1 MLWFLKLLQMF
12 VHTGDTKMVCAVMSF
27 IEISGAELVRYDKF
41 GLVLPIPNQNGGVRF
56 QIKLVEVFL
65 VAQWSLE
72 SIVMASSALFES
84 TAL

>member
-1 MLWFLKLLQMF
+1 
-12 VHTGDTKMVCAVMSF
+12 MSF

-41 GLVLPIPNQNGGVRF
+41 GLVLPIPNQNGGVRV